1 MTARKKI
8 EEKVMKAQ
16 QFLQVSSEIIGKH
29 RHRSDVTRTTSTY
42 LQICVASIN
51 NQLNA
56 ASYLLGHSE
65 AENYRRDKHATRAYS
80 AQKLDQGVWIVVPFK
95 SR

>member
-42 LQICVASIN
+42 LQICVMIWRAFPGG
-51 NQLNA
+51 
-56 ASYLLGHSE
+56 LGLHCRRSSDLT
-65 AENYRRDKHATRAYS
+65 AKEN
-80 AQKLDQGVWIVVPFK
+80 LP
-95 SR
+95 